1 MMAELQKSNSTLL
14 SFFQVSESGLELNQA
29 IAVLA
34 VESVTVRSNELSC
47 ALTTLV
53 LEFVKKDRLSIQ
65 PFH

>member
-1 MMAELQKSNSTLL
+1 MAEQQKSNSTLL

-53 LEFVKKDRLSIQ
+53 LELVKKDRLSIQ